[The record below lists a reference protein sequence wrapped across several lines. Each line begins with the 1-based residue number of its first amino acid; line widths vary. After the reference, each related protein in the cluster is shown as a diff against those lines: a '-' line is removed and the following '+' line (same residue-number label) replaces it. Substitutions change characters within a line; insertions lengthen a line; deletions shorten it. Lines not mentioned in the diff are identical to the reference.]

1 MTSFQP
7 LGKQNTANLVFE
19 QMLSRITEGD
29 WAQGD
34 RIPSENELRESLGVS
49 RDSVREAIKRLGA
62 MGLLRSE
69 QGKGTFVQK
78 IDTGFYLNMLLPSV
92 FLSEDDGLHILQFM
106 KAIQV
111 ECARAGADLAQPKEL
126 AELKKLLCR
135 MEAETDSEAFFRWDN
150 EFHACLCRITG
161 NELFIKAAQM
171 SSGILHVCLRAIVD
185 IHGSEKSI
193 EEHRQILACIEE
205 RDGKGA
211 ARVMVTH
218 YDTILARLKQYLEQE
233 KA

>member
-1 MTSFQP
+1 MTAFRP
-7 LGKQNTANLVFE
+7 LEKQNTADLVFE
-19 QMLSRITEGD
+19 QLLSRIAAGEWVAG
-29 WAQGD
+29 A

-49 RDSVREAIKRLGA
+49 RDSVREAIKRLAA

-78 IDTGFYLNMLLPSV
+78 VDTGFYLNMLLPSV

-111 ECARAGADLAQPKEL
+111 ECARIAAEL
-126 AELKKLLCR
+126 AKEEQLTELHTLLQR
-135 MEAETDSEAFFRWDN
+135 MREEKDSEAFFRWDN

-171 SSGILHVCLRAIVD
+171 SSGIPKFIRGELDPLSDENWNDYCRMLKRY
-185 IHGSEKSI
+185 
-193 EEHRQILACIEE
+193 
-205 RDGKGA
+205 GA
-211 ARVMVTH
+211 DKVTAAYQRL
-218 YDTILARLKQYLEQE
+218 YDEMN
-233 KA
+233 